1 MTTDTRLRSDEG
13 SQLADAA
20 RNVADQAT
28 QTVEARASTTMD
40 QVATAIHE
48 VAKAIRGA
56 GNELRQEQ
64 PQVASVA
71 ETAANQ
77 VERVA
82 DYLESHEPRDVFE
95 TVEDAARRQPAIVIG
110 GGIAI
115 GLLLGRLLRSAAPID
130 QEPGNG
136 SSLGRTRTSSRYGTT
151 GYEATGS
158 TGSYGRRSSDMGDAG
173 SSIVAGTRVVKA
185 GGSVDTGSTRR
196 PTR

>member
-40 QVATAIHE
+40 QVATAVEE
-48 VAKAIRGA
+48 VAQAIRRA
-56 GNELRQEQ
+56 SNELRQEQ

-71 ETAANQ
+71 ETAATQ
-77 VERVA
+77 VERFA
-82 DYLESHEPRDVFE
+82 DYLESHEPRDVFDA
-95 TVEDAARRQPAIVIG
+95 VEDAARRQPALVIG

-130 QEPGNG
+130 QPSGNG
-136 SSLGRTRTSSRYGTT
+136 STYGRTRTTMRSMSPSFDR
-151 GYEATGS
+151 GS
-158 TGSYGRRSSDMGDAG
+158 TGYRTGRSSDNGDAG
-173 SSIVAGTRVVKA
+173 SSIVAGTSVVEP
-185 GGSVDTGSTRR
+185 GSTVESGTSRR
-196 PTR
+196 STR

>member
-40 QVATAIHE
+40 QVATAVEE
-48 VAKAIRGA
+48 VAQAIRRA

-71 ETAANQ
+71 DTAATQ
-77 VERVA
+77 VERFGQ
-82 DYLESHEPRDVFE
+82 YLESHEPREVFE
-95 TVEDAARRQPAIVIG
+95 TVEGVARRQPALVIG

-115 GLLLGRLLRSAAPID
+115 GLVLGRLLRSAAPID
-130 QEPGNG
+130 QPSGNG
-136 SSLGRTRTSSRYGTT
+136 STYGRTRTSTRYMSPTYGSSTT
-151 GYEATGS
+151 GYPTG
-158 TGSYGRRSSDMGDAG
+158 RSSDIGDAG
-173 SSIVAGTRVVKA
+173 SSIVAGTSVVEP
-185 GGSVDTGSTRR
+185 GGTVESGTSRRSTR
-196 PTR
+196 

>member
-40 QVATAIHE
+40 QVATAVEE
-48 VAKAIRGA
+48 VAQAIRRA
-56 GNELRQEQ
+56 GNELRGEQ

-71 ETAANQ
+71 DTAATQ

-82 DYLESHEPRDVFE
+82 DYLESHEPRDILDTLEE
-95 TVEDAARRQPAIVIG
+95 TARRQPALVIG

-115 GLLLGRLLRSAAPID
+115 GLVLGRLLRSAAPID
-130 QEPGNG
+130 QPSGNG
-136 SSLGRTRTSSRYGTT
+136 STYGRTRASTRYTSPTF
-151 GYEATGS
+151 GS
-158 TGSYGRRSSDMGDAG
+158 TGYSGGRSSDMGDAG
-173 SSIVAGTRVVKA
+173 SSIIASTTVVDAGSA
-185 GGSVDTGSTRR
+185 VDTGSTRR
-196 PTR
+196 STR